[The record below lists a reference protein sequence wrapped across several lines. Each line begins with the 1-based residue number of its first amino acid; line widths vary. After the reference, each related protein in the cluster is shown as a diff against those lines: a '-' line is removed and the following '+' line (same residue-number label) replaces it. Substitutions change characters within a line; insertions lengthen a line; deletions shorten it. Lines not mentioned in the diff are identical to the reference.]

1 MKVSVVIPVYNV
13 EQYIG
18 RCLESVLTQ
27 TYENIEVVVVND
39 ATPDRSMEVVRQY
52 QAKDKRIKVL
62 EHTANTGLMTSRRD
76 GFEMAT
82 GDYIFALDSDDCLA
96 PQAIEKL
103 VAKARE
109 GFPDIVAGQLLKKMV
124 NGNTLLIAS
133 NPLDSCHKEEIYK
146 ALLEEKLK
154 HSVAGKLF
162 RASLLREK
170 SIQTFEHVTLSEDCC
185 LFYQLVA
192 LCNRIVT
199 LDEVVYYYME
209 NKASSTNVA
218 YSEKQV
224 ESVIIANRVMASCVA
239 PYPSLKRLADH
250 KFTFNIF
257 RLYMEKISMRNL
269 EGLIAKHHMTTYAFR
284 PGNLQKLTMGDYWFL
299 LKRFVLVRILWLK
312 SKR

>member
-27 TYENIEVVVVND
+27 SYENIEVVVVND

-62 EHTANTGLMTSRRD
+62 EHTTNSGLMTTRRD
-76 GFEMAT
+76 GFEAAT
-82 GDYIFALDSDDCLA
+82 GDYIFVLDSDDCL
-96 PQAIEKL
+96 PPRAIEKL
-103 VAKARE
+103 VNRAKQ
-109 GFPDIVAGQLLKKMV
+109 GLPDIVVGQLLKKIV

-133 NPLDSCHKEEIYK
+133 NPLDSCHKEQIYK

-209 NKASSTNVA
+209 NRASSTQVA

-224 ESVIIANRVMASCVA
+224 ESVIIANRVMASCLA
-239 PYPSLKRLADH
+239 PYPSLKALAEH

-257 RLYMEKISMRNL
+257 RLYMEKISMRKL
-269 EGLIAKHHMTTYAFR
+269 EWLIVKHHMTAYAFR
-284 PGNLQKLTMGDYWFL
+284 PDNLIKLKMGDYWFL

>member
-27 TYENIEVVVVND
+27 SYENIEVVVVND

-62 EHTANTGLMTSRRD
+62 EHTTNSGLMTTRRD
-76 GFEMAT
+76 GFEAAT
-82 GDYIFALDSDDCLA
+82 GDYIFVLDSDDCL
-96 PQAIEKL
+96 PPRAIEKL
-103 VAKARE
+103 VNRAKQ
-109 GFPDIVAGQLLKKMV
+109 GLPDIVVGQLLKKIV

-133 NPLDSCHKEEIYK
+133 NPLDSCHKEQIYK

-170 SIQTFEHVTLSEDCC
+170 SIQTFEHDKQTEDGR

-192 LCNRIVT
+192 L
-199 LDEVVYYYME
+199 
-209 NKASSTNVA
+209 
-218 YSEKQV
+218 
-224 ESVIIANRVMASCVA
+224 
-239 PYPSLKRLADH
+239 
-250 KFTFNIF
+250 
-257 RLYMEKISMRNL
+257 
-269 EGLIAKHHMTTYAFR
+269 
-284 PGNLQKLTMGDYWFL
+284 
-299 LKRFVLVRILWLK
+299 
-312 SKR
+312 